1 MTGKEKRFRRA
12 WAGSLMVIGVL
23 SMIQGVNQIVVGI
36 NDSGF
41 LPDVLVR
48 VIGVCQITA
57 AAVLVFTIIRK
68 AIDDKDNK
76 GA

>member
-1 MTGKEKRFRRA
+1 MTGKENRLRRT
-12 WAGSLMVIGVL
+12 WAVSLMVIGVL
-23 SMIQGVNQIVVGI
+23 SVIQCVNSIVTDI

-48 VIGVCQITA
+48 VIGVCQIAA
-57 AAVLVFTIIRK
+57 AAVLVFAIVRK

>member
-1 MTGKEKRFRRA
+1 MKEKRFRGA
-12 WAGSLMVIGVL
+12 WAGSLIVIGVL
-23 SMIQGVNQIVVGI
+23 SVIQCANSIVTEI

-48 VIGVCQITA
+48 VIGVCQIAA
-57 AAVLVFTIIRK
+57 AAVLVFTIVRK
-68 AIDDKDNK
+68 AIDDKDSK

>member
-1 MTGKEKRFRRA
+1 
-12 WAGSLMVIGVL
+12 
-23 SMIQGVNQIVVGI
+23 
-36 NDSGF
+36 
-41 LPDVLVR
+41 LVR